1 MPGALN
7 PGDRCPQRLNKAI
20 RFVMACSVK
29 DKQLDGVSLGL
40 ELSDDR
46 FGRWQRK
53 YLVLPTV
60 DDIEGDSPLSL
71 PRSR

>member
-1 MPGALN
+1 
-7 PGDRCPQRLNKAI
+7 
-20 RFVMACSVK
+20 MACSVK
-29 DKQLDGVSLGL
+29 DKQLDGIPLGL

-60 DDIEGDSPLSL
+60 DDIEGDFPLSL